1 MRCVKFKNMEDQ
13 TMLAVKNFNSLPSLV
28 EEFFN
33 HELPYSWNR
42 NWATVSTP
50 AVNIVEGKD
59 EFRIEVA
66 APGLNKEDFKINL
79 ENDQLTISV
88 NKEVKKEENE
98 ERYTRK
104 EFSYSSFT
112 RVFTLP
118 ETVNGENIRAEHKDG
133 ILHIHV
139 PKKEEAKPKP
149 AREIAIA

>member
-1 MRCVKFKNMEDQ
+1 
-13 TMLAVKNFNSLPSLV
+13 MLALRNLNSLPSLV

-66 APGLNKEDFKINL
+66 APGLEKDDFKINL
-79 ENDQLTISV
+79 ENDQLSISV
-88 NKEVKKEENE
+88 NKEVKKEEKDE
-98 ERYTRK
+98 TYTRM
-104 EFSYSSFT
+104 EFSYNSFC
-112 RVFTLP
+112 RSFTLP
-118 ETVNGENIRAEHKDG
+118 KTVEGDKIVASHKDG
-133 ILHIHV
+133 ILTIHV

>member
-1 MRCVKFKNMEDQ
+1 
-13 TMLAVKNFNSLPSLV
+13 MLALRNLNSLPNLV

-79 ENDQLTISV
+79 ENDELTISA
-88 NKEVKKEENE
+88 NKEIEKETKEET
-98 ERYTRK
+98 YTRR
-104 EFSYSSFT
+104 EFGYSSFS
-112 RVFTLP
+112 RSFTLP
-118 ETVNGENIRAEHKDG
+118 DSVAGEKIAATHKDG
-133 ILHIHV
+133 ILTINV
-139 PKKEEAKPKP
+139 PKREEAKAKP
-149 AREIAIA
+149 AREIAIV

>member
-1 MRCVKFKNMEDQ
+1 MEDKA
-13 TMLAVKNFNSLPSLV
+13 MLALRNLNSLPNLV

-42 NWATVSTP
+42 NWTTISTP
-50 AVNIVEGKD
+50 AVNIVEGND

-66 APGLNKEDFKINL
+66 APGLNKDDFKINL
-79 ENDQLTISV
+79 ENDQLTISA

-98 ERYTRK
+98 ENYTRR
-104 EFSYSSFT
+104 EFSYSTFT
-112 RVFTLP
+112 RTFTLP
-118 ETVNGENIRAEHKDG
+118 ESVEGEKIKASHKDG
-133 ILHIHV
+133 ILNIHV

>member
-1 MRCVKFKNMEDQ
+1 
-13 TMLAVKNFNSLPSLV
+13 MLAVRNLNSLPSLV

-50 AVNIVEGKD
+50 AVNIAEGKD

-79 ENDQLTISV
+79 ENDELAISA
-88 NKEVKKEENE
+88 NKEVRKEINDET
-98 ERYTRK
+98 YTRK
-104 EFSYSSFT
+104 EFGYSSFA
-112 RVFTLP
+112 RSFTLP
-118 ETVNGENIRAEHKDG
+118 NTVEGEKIVAEHKEG
-133 ILHIHV
+133 ILTIHI
-139 PKKEEAKPKP
+139 PKREEAKAKP